1 MSIKEIEEMT
11 MNVAG
16 GEGHEPLHA
25 SASST
30 TVRGWTPG
38 GVRSE
43 MEKIQAQVSALEADL
58 SAMITRGA
66 IGYVETRHE
75 LVEASDALH
84 RAVEILD
91 NNYSKIS

>member
-1 MSIKEIEEMT
+1 MAPEIPSPT
-11 MNVAG
+11 
-16 GEGHEPLHA
+16 
-25 SASST
+25 SAL
-30 TVRGWTPG
+30 TPG

-58 SAMITRGA
+58 SAMVIKGA
-66 IGYVETRHE
+66 VGYVETRHE

-91 NNYSKIS
+91 NNYSTLS

>member
-1 MSIKEIEEMT
+1 MSAE
-11 MNVAG
+11 
-16 GEGHEPLHA
+16 A
-25 SASST
+25 SAEST
-30 TVRGWTPG
+30 TIRGWTPG

-58 SAMITRGA
+58 SAMVTKGA
-66 IGYVETRHE
+66 VGYVESRHE
-75 LVEASDALH
+75 LVEASDALN